1 MLWILCSGIALMSI
15 LSLPFTL
22 SFGATHGFSYSPSN
36 LLLKLFKISEVE
48 EDKREEEK
56 KEEEEEEKEERRT
69 KKWGR
74 RKEGGRKRREEE
86 KKEEEEKE
94 KDKRKKATER
104 QKYWPIP
111 R

>member
-1 MLWILCSGIALMSI
+1 MSI

-56 KEEEEEEKEERRT
+56 KEEE
-69 KKWGR
+69 
-74 RKEGGRKRREEE
+74 
-86 KKEEEEKE
+86 KEEEEME
-94 KDKRKKATER
+94 
-104 QKYWPIP
+104 
-111 R
+111 